1 MSGVDTTTP
10 LKDDYTREDV
20 PCIICGIKDEE
31 FQFNTPE
38 RLVQCRRCGL
48 YYNNPRLDLE
58 SRKKIY
64 AEDYFVVGSKAA
76 GLDYKA
82 YENYIA
88 DEPLVI
94 KTVHRRMQKIEAALG
109 SKGRLLDVGCAT
121 GFSLIAAEQRGWQA
135 EGLEFSKFCVDY
147 AHGLG
152 LKVQQGTLKSYQGST
167 ENFDAITMWDYLE
180 HSPEPLDDLKIC
192 EQLLRP
198 GGVIFL
204 SIPNIDSWSFKL
216 SKEKWIGFKNID
228 HLYFYSRKTMARL
241 AGMAGLN
248 MERSFYHGRDVALAF
263 FLSRIQYYVA
273 FKPLQRVLEK
283 IAALQT
289 VKNISF
295 YLNPYDILNIV
306 LRKPYLTKGC
316 PDGKK

>member
-1 MSGVDTTTP
+1 MSGADAT
-10 LKDDYTREDV
+10 LQFNDAYTREDV
-20 PCIICGIKDEE
+20 PCIICGIKDEA

-38 RLVQCRRCGL
+38 RLVKCRRCGL

-64 AEDYFVVGSKAA
+64 AEDYFVGGSEAA

-88 DEPLVI
+88 DKPLVI

-109 SKGRLLDVGCAT
+109 SKGRLLDVGCAA

-135 EGLEFSKFCVDY
+135 EGLEFSGFCVDY
-147 AHGLG
+147 AQGLG
-152 LKVQQGTLKSYQGST
+152 LNVQQGTLKNYQRSAET
-167 ENFDAITMWDYLE
+167 FDAITMWDYLE

-192 EQLLRP
+192 ERLLRP

-216 SKEKWIGFKNID
+216 SKENGSG
-228 HLYFYSRKTMARL
+228 SRTSTIFISI
-241 AGMAGLN
+241 AG
-248 MERSFYHGRDVALAF
+248 
-263 FLSRIQYYVA
+263 
-273 FKPLQRVLEK
+273 KPWLIWQ
-283 IAALQT
+283 IW
-289 VKNISF
+289 
-295 YLNPYDILNIV
+295 
-306 LRKPYLTKGC
+306 
-316 PDGKK
+316 PD